1 MEEESERASSKF
13 GKKRDMKKNNKK
25 KGNKYMPLPDPKRG
39 HHVINDGVRKIYSN
53 IIKDFVNMFGITYFR
68 YNNYMNLVEKNLINE
83 GKIGGLPVDCVLRK
97 APLSEETDSG
107 IKNCTVY
114 IPEGEGDKEDK
125 NAEVFGKAKYILL
138 QKVHV
143 IMLEI
148 CRSLK
153 KSKKMPNDLDVRMK
167 ELRQFIDEKFNRKV
181 FVDERAKGC
190 WQKGKGPADAE
201 RLEKWT
207 EEVEEMF
214 RKIAGE
220 GTIQLVI
227 HWGQWA
233 FRVSEGLAYGHFP

>member
-13 GKKRDMKKNNKK
+13 GKKRDMKKKNKK
-25 KGNKYMPLPDPKRG
+25 KGNNHMPLLDPKRG
-39 HHVINDGVRKIYSN
+39 HHVINDGVRKIYVS
-53 IIKDFVNMFGITYFR
+53 IIKEFVKTFGTKYFG
-68 YNNYMNLVEKNLINE
+68 YNNYMNLVKKNFINE
-83 GKIGGLPVDCVLRK
+83 VKIGGLPVDCVLRK

-114 IPEGEGDKEDK
+114 IPEEERNTEDK
-125 NAEVFGKAKYILL
+125 NAEVFGEAKYALL
-138 QKVHV
+138 QKVHE
-143 IMLEI
+143 IMREI

-167 ELRQFIDEKFNRKV
+167 ELRQLIDEKCNRKV
-181 FVDERAKGC
+181 FVDEQAKDL

-233 FRVSEGLAYGHFP
+233 FRVSEGFAYGHCP